1 MKKPIPIKGALL
13 TVGFICVINALGQ
26 YPTWPISNSDTPD
39 DVTSAFGPRY
49 DESRPF
55 DYDMHEGI
63 DISAYYQ
70 PVHCT
75 NPGNGYVVDYG
86 DEVEDPWGLYLAIY
100 HEDDGSTTWYLH
112 LSLLLVELYDVVDH
126 GQVIAISGNTGHSY
140 GPHLHYSYFPS
151 GGWYTVNP
159 LHNLPYSNMAVPIIE
174 DNLFIQLNYDYSLN
188 YMWWVVNYSAYD
200 LDFNHMTVHLYTAD
214 AGWVSDTVDYDERKN
229 CWSYYFD
236 FNDGR
241 GIVYCIPYQYYHP
254 SDKRIEYYFVADI
267 NAQIY
272 APIADNVGIVLD
284 DISFRECPDCDGIP
298 MPGEC
303 WWGNPECHSPVIGIS
318 SFDAELS
325 NGVVLLSWVLHTTLG
340 ISGFNIWKAEN
351 IDGPF
356 IKITEAPLPASKE
369 NGRYLFLDPNIEEGH
384 EYFYKLQ
391 LVLHD
396 STEVFLD
403 DMIAST
409 GIISILPMSISLKSI
424 YPNPFNNYTLITF
437 TVGDGETDQIELT
450 VFNMLGQKVRC
461 LANGLVTPGNY
472 TLLFDGLND
481 FGQQLASGV
490 YLVNMKCGSYFK
502 TKKISI
508 LR

>member
-1 MKKPIPIKGALL
+1 MISSDIFGDVWPVHGGHPI
-13 TVGFICVINALGQ
+13 
-26 YPTWPISNSDTPD
+26 
-39 DVTSAFGPRY
+39 TSAFGPRFVQ
-49 DESRPF
+49 DGNPPMEF
-55 DYDMHEGI
+55 HNGI
-63 DISAYYQ
+63 DIGVDQ
-70 PVHCT
+70 VPVYST
-75 NPGNGYVVDYG
+75 DGNGIADWVDRIDDSPEGIWVMIAHDVPGHEPQTFYTIYCHLREIVEGLEEG
-86 DEVEDPWGLYLAIY
+86 DPIDEEDTYIGVSG
-100 HEDDGSTTWYLH
+100 ETG
-112 LSLLLVELYDVVDH
+112 DV
-126 GQVIAISGNTGHSY
+126 T
-140 GPHLHYSYFPS
+140 GPHLHYGFRPIPS
-151 GGWYTVNP
+151 DPEDGHINP
-159 LHNLPYSNMAVPIIE
+159 LHNLSYDNQGEPQITDICYYPYDPNDPEPDPGDLITAFGWHVSYPST
-174 DNLFIQLNYDYSLN
+174 DLDLNEVYVAFYYNGAWHSLN
-188 YMWWVVNYSAYD
+188 VNFDTRENVLYHNYFGGNIAMLTIYPSDYPYPPGYKTIGFTFTPLTFEMYYPIVGIFGMVVNDIAMPRCD
-200 LDFNHMTVHLYTAD
+200 DCE
-214 AGWVSDTVDYDERKN
+214 G
-229 CWSYYFD
+229 
-236 FNDGR
+236 
-241 GIVYCIPYQYYHP
+241 
-254 SDKRIEYYFVADI
+254 EY
-267 NAQIY
+267 
-272 APIADNVGIVLD
+272 LL
-284 DISFRECPDCDGIP
+284 PD
-298 MPGEC
+298 C
-303 WWGNPECHSPVIGIS
+303 WWGNPECHSPMIGIS

-325 NGVVLLSWVLHTTLG
+325 NGAVLLSWVLHTTLG

-356 IKITEAPLPASKE
+356 IKITEAPLPASEE

-481 FGQQLASGV
+481 SGQQLASGV